1 MIGLQGIRVAVL
13 ENGKRSELA
22 LLVQRFGGIPYC
34 VPAVQEQHR
43 SCSEEVLALLENL
56 ERETSYLVVFSN
68 TVGVSALFDEAER
81 LERLLDLRRALER
94 GTVICRGSKPIAAL
108 KRAGV
113 NTAIPA
119 KEPFT
124 TAELIAALAPQR
136 LENQFVVL
144 LHYGERNVALAES
157 LLGRCAGL
165 QELLVCNWH
174 LPEDTTPLHKLVKEL
189 IAGQVGAIAF
199 TSRLQVRHLFAI
211 ACEDGLGAELLDA
224 LEAHV
229 LVATVGPA
237 CATALEALGV
247 VPQVVPEYPKM
258 GEMIERLAH
267 YVSEQRGAAA

>member
-1 MIGLQGIRVAVL
+1 MGLEGMRVALL
-13 ENGKRSELA
+13 EDRKRSELA
-22 LLVQRFGGIPYC
+22 LMVQRFGGVPYC
-34 VPAVQEQHR
+34 VPAVQEQHP

-56 ERETSYLVVFSN
+56 ERESSYVVVFSSA
-68 TVGVSALFDEAER
+68 VGVSGLFAEAER
-81 LERLLDLRRALER
+81 LERLFDLRSALER
-94 GTVICRGSKPIAAL
+94 GTVICRGPKPIDAL

-124 TAELIAALAPQR
+124 IAELSSAIAPRR

-144 LHYGERNVALAES
+144 LHYGERNVSLAES
-157 LLGRCAGL
+157 LFGRCTGL

-174 LPEDTTPLHKLVKEL
+174 LPEDTTALHKLVKEL
-189 IAGQVGAIAF
+189 IAGRVGAIAF

-229 LVATVGPA
+229 LVATVGPT

-258 GEMIERLAH
+258 GAMIERLAH
-267 YVSEQRGAAA
+267 YVSEQRGAA

>member
-1 MIGLQGIRVAVL
+1 MMGLQGMRVALL
-13 ENGKRSELA
+13 ENRKRSDLA
-22 LLVQRFGGIPYC
+22 LLVQKFGGVPYC
-34 VPAVQEQHR
+34 VPAVQEQHP
-43 SCSEEVLALLENL
+43 SCSEEVLALLEKL
-56 ERETSYLVVFSN
+56 ERESSYVVVFSSA
-68 TVGVSALFDEAER
+68 VGVSALFAEAER
-81 LERLLDLRRALER
+81 LERLFDLRTALER
-94 GTVICRGSKPIAAL
+94 GTVICRGDKPIAAL

-124 TAELIAALAPQR
+124 TAELIAALAPRR

-144 LHYGERNVALAES
+144 LHYGERNVPLAES

-189 IAGQVGAIAF
+189 IAGRVGAIAF

-229 LVATVGPA
+229 LVATVGPT

-258 GEMIERLAH
+258 GAMIERLAH
-267 YVSEQRGAAA
+267 YVSEQRGAA

>member
-1 MIGLQGIRVAVL
+1 MIGLQGMRVALL
-13 ENGKRSELA
+13 ENRKRSDLA
-22 LLVQRFGGIPYC
+22 LLVQKFGGVPYC
-34 VPAVQEQHR
+34 VPAVQEQHP
-43 SCSEEVLALLENL
+43 SCSEEVLALLEKL
-56 ERETSYLVVFSN
+56 ERESSYVVVFSSA
-68 TVGVSALFDEAER
+68 VGVSALFAEAER
-81 LERLLDLRRALER
+81 LERLFDLRTALER
-94 GTVICRGSKPIAAL
+94 GTVICRGDKPIAAL

-124 TAELIAALAPQR
+124 TAELIAALAPRR

-144 LHYGERNVALAES
+144 LHYGERNVPLAES

-189 IAGQVGAIAF
+189 IAGRVGAIAF

-229 LVATVGPA
+229 LVATVGPT

-258 GEMIERLAH
+258 GAMIERLAH
-267 YVSEQRGAAA
+267 YVSEQRGAA

>member
-1 MIGLQGIRVAVL
+1 MMGLQGMRVALL
-13 ENGKRSELA
+13 ENRKRSDLA
-22 LLVQRFGGIPYC
+22 LVQKFGGVPYC
-34 VPAVQEQHR
+34 VPAVQEQHPL
-43 SCSEEVLALLENL
+43 CSEEVLALLEKL
-56 ERETSYLVVFSN
+56 ERESSYVVVFSSA
-68 TVGVSALFDEAER
+68 VGVSALFAEAER
-81 LERLLDLRRALER
+81 LERLFDLRTALEK
-94 GTVICRGSKPIAAL
+94 GTVICRGDKPIAAL

-124 TAELIAALAPQR
+124 TAELIAALAPRR

-144 LHYGERNVALAES
+144 LHYGERNVPLAES

-189 IAGQVGAIAF
+189 IAGRVGAIAF

-211 ACEDGLGAELLDA
+211 ACEDGLGAERLDA

-229 LVATVGPA
+229 LVATVGPT

-258 GEMIERLAH
+258 GAMIERLAH
-267 YVSEQRGAAA
+267 YVSEQRGAA

>member
-1 MIGLQGIRVAVL
+1 MGLEGMRVALL

-56 ERETSYLVVFSN
+56 ERESSYLVVFSSA
-68 TVGVSALFDEAER
+68 VGVSALFAEAER
-81 LERLLDLRRALER
+81 LKRLFDLRRALER
-94 GTVICRGSKPIAAL
+94 GTVICRGPKPIAAL

-124 TAELIAALAPQR
+124 TAELIAALAPRR

-144 LHYGERNVALAES
+144 LHYGERNVPLAES

-165 QELLVCNWH
+165 QELLLCNWH

-189 IAGQVGAIAF
+189 IAGRVGAIAF

-224 LEAHV
+224 LDAHV
-229 LVATVGPA
+229 LVATVGPT

-258 GEMIERLAH
+258 GAMIERLAH
-267 YVSEQRGAAA
+267 YVSEQRGAA

>member
-1 MIGLQGIRVAVL
+1 MIGLQGMRVALL
-13 ENGKRSELA
+13 ENRKRSDLA
-22 LLVQRFGGIPYC
+22 LLVQKFGGVPYC
-34 VPAVQEQHR
+34 VPAVQEQHP
-43 SCSEEVLALLENL
+43 SCSEEVLALLEKL
-56 ERETSYLVVFSN
+56 ERESSYVVVFSSA
-68 TVGVSALFDEAER
+68 VGVSALFAEAER
-81 LERLLDLRRALER
+81 LERLFDLRTALEK
-94 GTVICRGSKPIAAL
+94 GTVICRGDKPIAAL

-124 TAELIAALAPQR
+124 TAELIAALAPRR

-144 LHYGERNVALAES
+144 LHYGERNVPLAES

-189 IAGQVGAIAF
+189 IAGRVGAIAF

-229 LVATVGPA
+229 LVATVGPT

-258 GEMIERLAH
+258 GAMIERLAH
-267 YVSEQRGAAA
+267 YVSEQRGAA

>member
-1 MIGLQGIRVAVL
+1 MMGLEGMRVALL
-13 ENGKRSELA
+13 ENRKQSELA
-22 LLVQRFGGIPYC
+22 LMVQRFGGVPYC
-34 VPAVQEQHR
+34 VPAVQEQHP

-56 ERETSYLVVFSN
+56 ERESSYVVVFSSA
-68 TVGVSALFDEAER
+68 VGVSALFAEAER
-81 LERLLDLRRALER
+81 LERLFDLRSALER
-94 GTVICRGSKPIAAL
+94 GTVICRGPKPIDAL

-124 TAELIAALAPQR
+124 IAELSGALAPRR
-136 LENQFVVL
+136 LESQFVVL

-157 LLGRCAGL
+157 LFGHCTGL

-174 LPEDTTPLHKLVKEL
+174 LPEDTSALHKLVKEL
-189 IAGQVGAIAF
+189 IAGRVGAIAF

-229 LVATVGPA
+229 LVATVGPT

-258 GEMIERLAH
+258 GAMIERLAH
-267 YVSEQRGAAA
+267 YVSEQRGAA